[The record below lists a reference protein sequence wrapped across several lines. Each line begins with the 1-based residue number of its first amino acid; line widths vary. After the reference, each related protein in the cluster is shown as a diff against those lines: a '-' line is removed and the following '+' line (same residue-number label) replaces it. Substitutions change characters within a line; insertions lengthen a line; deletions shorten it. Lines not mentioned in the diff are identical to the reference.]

1 MSKAPAEQID
11 RIKEMESYLDEVTE
25 AVKGLSDALTDYLAV
40 REKYY
45 KLEEYYE
52 SEKWMEDFEADEAG
66 KIPKR
71 IKRGVLSEDT
81 LFDLIT
87 EHEHLLERIEKVSI
101 EESAS
106 ADLL

>member
-1 MSKAPAEQID
+1 MSKARAEQID
-11 RIKEMESYLDEVTE
+11 RIKEMESYLDDVSE
-25 AVKGLSDALTDYLAV
+25 AIKTLSDALTDYLGI

-52 SEKWMEDFEADEAG
+52 SEQWMEDFEADEAG

-71 IKRGVLSEDT
+71 IKRGVLAEDT
-81 LFDLIT
+81 LFDLLT
-87 EHEHLLERIEKVSI
+87 EHEHMLEQLEQASI

>member
-1 MSKAPAEQID
+1 MSKAKAEQID
-11 RIKEMESYLDEVTE
+11 RIKEMESYLDEVSE
-25 AVKGLSDALTDYLAV
+25 AIKGLSDALTDYLDV

-52 SEKWMEDFEADEAG
+52 SEKWMEDFEADEDG
-66 KIPKR
+66 MIPRR
-71 IKRGVLSEDT
+71 IKRGVLAEDT

-87 EHEHLLERIEKVSI
+87 DHERLLERLEQASI
-101 EESAS
+101 EESAL